1 MSSVL
6 ERIIEISG
14 YFYAIEFF
22 KIILNKSTFDAK
34 KQNCGDYDDQHNLFE
49 DKFTG
54 CNKELSEIY
63 EGIKSKKLKR
73 KYLSSTEFI
82 DLLNYDNFFYIFKK
96 ALKFINNQT
105 LKKLII
111 KEFCSF
117 LNKNKDRIKS
127 NILTKWRKG
136 LILHVMINK
145 TTN

>member
-1 MSSVL
+1 M
-6 ERIIEISG
+6 
-14 YFYAIEFF
+14 
-22 KIILNKSTFDAK
+22 
-34 KQNCGDYDDQHNLFE
+34 
-49 DKFTG
+49 
-54 CNKELSEIY
+54 
-63 EGIKSKKLKR
+63 KR

-82 DLLNYDNFFYIFKK
+82 DLLNHDNFFYIFKK

-111 KEFCSF
+111 KELCAF

-145 TTN
+145 NTN